1 MDVKDVFAS
10 SEFCFFLFLSGIHCQ
25 VSILSFV
32 SLDFPTKACWVEFG
46 FRNHPS
52 KLAISEL
59 KLAMCI
65 CTFFFLWHWNNSLE
79 KDVRIYLVC
88 HSVLKQDF
96 ISILNLYIF
105 YLVYSGVFPVMF
117 PQLPLLANRV
127 IV

>member
-1 MDVKDVFAS
+1 MKDVFAS

-46 FRNHPS
+46 FRNRPS

-65 CTFFFLWHWNNSLE
+65 CIFFF
-79 KDVRIYLVC
+79 
-88 HSVLKQDF
+88 F
-96 ISILNLYIF
+96 F
-105 YLVYSGVFPVMF
+105 YGTEII
-117 PQLPLLANRV
+117 A
-127 IV
+127 